1 MMKGLKNFGLG
12 ILWALLSPILLLGI
26 VLAGVFG
33 LLNFLVQFVIMVINF
48 FKGKK
53 LFPMYKEDEIAYKRI
68 QQAMGITPEEN
79 NPNNP
84 PAPVPSQPAPQ
95 QVFVQQNYYTQPGVN
110 PAQPGNP
117 YPQPNAPYPQQGAPY
132 PQPGMQ
138 NPYVQQPGYPQ
149 PMMPQQ
155 PYQGPLPNPYD
166 PYNQGQPTVNPSV
179 PPMVQIP
186 QAPTQSNQGDVA
198 IFEEEGD
205 K

>member
-26 VLAGVFG
+26 ALAGVFG
-33 LLNFLVQFVIMVINF
+33 LINFLIQFVIMVINF

-68 QQAMGITPEEN
+68 QQAMGIKPEEE
-79 NPNNP
+79 NPANP
-84 PAPVPSQPAPQ
+84 LSVAQTQPAPQ

-110 PAQPGNP
+110 PAQPGT
-117 YPQPNAPYPQQGAPY
+117 PY

-138 NPYVQQPGYPQ
+138 QPYVQQPVYPQ
-149 PMMPQQ
+149 QGMPQQ
-155 PYQGPLPNPYD
+155 PMQQPYPGTLPNPYD
-166 PYNQGQPTVNPSV
+166 PYNQGQVTMNPSV

-186 QAPTQSNQGDVA
+186 QAPTTQSPTDVA
-198 IFEEEGD
+198 IFEEDD

>member
-26 VLAGVFG
+26 ALAGVFG
-33 LLNFLVQFVIMVINF
+33 LFNFLIQFVIMVINF

-68 QQAMGITPEEN
+68 QQAMGIKPEEE

-84 PAPVPSQPAPQ
+84 PAPVSNQPAPQ

-110 PAQPGNP
+110 PAQPGTP
-117 YPQPNAPYPQQGAPY
+117 YPQPNAPYS
-132 PQPGMQ
+132 QPMPQ
-138 NPYVQQPGYPQ
+138 NPYMQQPGYPQ
-149 PMMPQQ
+149 PPMQQ
-155 PYQGPLPNPYD
+155 NPYQGPLPNPYD
-166 PYNQGQPTVNPSV
+166 PYNQGQPPMVNPGV

-186 QAPTQSNQGDVA
+186 QASTQPSQGDVA